1 MIQVIPSANICA
13 STSHKIFSNSKLNFH
28 YTLWKKPL
36 SYKSSWKKT
45 LTHPQSS
52 LSSRLA
58 QGRPYPLCIFLFLIS
73 IVTHIVLTGVSHF
86 LRAAIIINPIGHKT
100 SVVVQI

>member
-28 YTLWKKPL
+28 HTLWKKPL
-36 SYKSSWKKT
+36 SYKSSC
-45 LTHPQSS
+45 

-100 SVVVQI
+100 SVVF

>member
-28 YTLWKKPL
+28 HTLWKKPL
-36 SYKSSWKKT
+36 SYKS
-45 LTHPQSS
+45 SS

-100 SVVVQI
+100 SVVF